1 MKNEKRKGDR
11 QLEKD
16 NKETIA
22 QENVEKETLV
32 QEENKEKEN
41 KKTNTKEDKKET
53 KIKEEKSSSD
63 SVEDTNQKSK
73 GRFVVPAII
82 AVILIAFAGV
92 IIWQNFIKPK
102 TDINDKLGFN
112 TDDYITV
119 GNIKGLTYDLTQKEW
134 DESINED
141 TDYTE
146 DVNRA
151 SKSGDEISFSY
162 TAYINN
168 KKIEDL
174 SEKEQSIDLGS
185 YDSGIYKLFSD
196 KLIGVKKGDKV
207 TVKVTDG
214 KEANELSRKKLDYT
228 GKKITYKLSVEAVS
242 EKHRDKIT
250 DQWVKDNYYEALG
263 LSNKKEYY
271 QLIFN
276 MMMCMTVFLIVSYAY
291 PNVLHLRPSEFP
303 RENVFTDMVRWL
315 YRTDTPTN
323 VLPSIHVFNSLA
335 VHMSLTNCEALRDHK
350 GVRYGSLV
358 LTLLIIMS
366 TMFLKQHS
374 VIDVCC
380 GATLALF
387 GYLFF
392 YPQKAGEEASGMAVE
407 RIGRN
412 NRRKHY

>member
-1 MKNEKRKGDR
+1 M
-11 QLEKD
+11 
-16 NKETIA
+16 
-22 QENVEKETLV
+22 V
-32 QEENKEKEN
+32 Q
-41 KKTNTKEDKKET
+41 
-53 KIKEEKSSSD
+53 
-63 SVEDTNQKSK
+63 
-73 GRFVVPAII
+73 
-82 AVILIAFAGV
+82 
-92 IIWQNFIKPK
+92 FIKKYRHGLIILAYAIVYMLFFEYLECRPVW
-102 TDINDKLGFN
+102 GFHVID
-112 TDDYITV
+112 TVFDDYIPFCEYFIVPYLLWFPYQILTV
-119 GNIKGLTYDLTQKEW
+119 LYFIF
-134 DESINED
+134 
-141 TDYTE
+141 
-146 DVNRA
+146 R
-151 SKSGDEISFSY
+151 
-162 TAYINN
+162 N
-168 KKIEDL
+168 K
-174 SEKEQSIDLGS
+174 
-185 YDSGIYKLFSD
+185 
-196 KLIGVKKGDKV
+196 
-207 TVKVTDG
+207 
-214 KEANELSRKKLDYT
+214 
-228 GKKITYKLSVEAVS
+228 
-242 EKHRDKIT
+242 
-250 DQWVKDNYYEALG
+250 
-263 LSNKKEYY
+263 NKKEYY

-276 MMMCMTVFLIVSYAY
+276 MMMGMTVFLIVSYAY

-303 RENVFTDMVRWL
+303 RENVCTDMVRWL